1 MKNTISIIAVVV
13 IFTGCSVHKA
23 HIKEPLIEMPAAFSE
38 QSGETSY
45 SGQWWKQFGDEKLD
59 YLMEEV
65 FKHNLDIVQA
75 YERLQQSVSILKKTG
90 AAGLPIVNIEG
101 SGGRTRQPGAFGAL
115 TSDAYSVS
123 AKASYEID
131 LWKKVD
137 SSTNAAR
144 FDMLATEQNLKAL
157 YISISA
163 QVAELYYQAV
173 EQRAQ
178 LALSDN
184 AIVSFQDTLAR
195 VERRYKEGLVPSIDL
210 YQSRQNL
217 AAAKAQRPLF
227 ESNLAVTLNALSVLA
242 GRFPDKDIG
251 GTNMVLE
258 NSPDMKTGL
267 PSQLLMN
274 RPDIRSSLMKLKA
287 SNERISTAVA
297 DRFPSFNLV
306 GSYGGASD
314 EVGTILDSP
323 NILWIALL
331 QITQPIFDGQRRK
344 AEVDRAEA
352 EFRGQLA
359 EYHQSI
365 LNAFREVEDSLAR
378 INASIK
384 RIAML
389 SDQVNAASNSH
400 RLALERYMQG
410 LSDYQPVLTEQ
421 RSLFISKSDLLQ
433 AKRQLISDNIQLARA
448 LGGEWVNNEL
458 LSNQLISEET
468 NNNID
473 IAIKKY
479 GGSRDQGVAG
489 SSE

>member
-1 MKNTISIIAVVV
+1 MKNTIVIIAAAV

-38 QSGETSY
+38 QSGQTSY
-45 SGQWWKQFGDEKLD
+45 SGRWWKQFGDEKLD

-75 YERLQQSVSILKKTG
+75 YERLQLSVSILKKTG
-90 AAGLPIVNIEG
+90 AARLPIVNIEG
-101 SGGRTRQPGAFGAL
+101 SGGRTRQAGAFGAS
-115 TSDAYSVS
+115 TSDAYSVA

-137 SSTNAAR
+137 SSTKAAR
-144 FDMLATEQNLKAL
+144 FDMLASEQNLKAL

-163 QVAELYYQAV
+163 QVAELYFQAV

-178 LALSDN
+178 LALSDKTI
-184 AIVSFQDTLAR
+184 ASFQDTLAR

-217 AAAKAQRPLF
+217 AAAKARRPVF
-227 ESNLAVTLNALSVLA
+227 ASNLAVTLNAMSVLA
-242 GRFPDKDIG
+242 GRFPDKEIG
-251 GTNMVLE
+251 GTKMVLE
-258 NSPDMKTGL
+258 NAPDIQTGL

-287 SNERISTAVA
+287 GNERISTAVA

-323 NILWIALL
+323 NIIWNALL
-331 QITQPIFDGQRRK
+331 QIAQPIFDGQRRK

-359 EYHQSI
+359 EYHTSVLI
-365 LNAFREVEDSLAR
+365 AFREVEDSLAR
-378 INASIK
+378 INASK
-384 RIAML
+384 ERIAML
-389 SDQVNAASNSH
+389 HDQVNASRNSH
-400 RLALERYMQG
+400 RLALERYTQG
-410 LSDYQPVLTEQ
+410 LSDYLPVLTEQ
-421 RSLFISKSDLLQ
+421 LGLFNAESSLLQ
-433 AKRQLISDNIQLARA
+433 AKKQLVSDNIQLARS
-448 LGGEWVNNEL
+448 LGGEWVDE
-458 LSNQLISEET
+458 IH
-468 NNNID
+468 
-473 IAIKKY
+473 KK
-479 GGSRDQGVAG
+479 
-489 SSE
+489 